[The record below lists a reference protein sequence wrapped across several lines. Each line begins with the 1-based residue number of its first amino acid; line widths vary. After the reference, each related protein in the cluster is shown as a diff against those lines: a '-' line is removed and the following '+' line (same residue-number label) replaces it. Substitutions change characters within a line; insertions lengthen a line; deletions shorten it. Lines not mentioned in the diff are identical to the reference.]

1 MEVTQVQRTFP
12 LPCQAG
18 RRWMAMALLAR
29 QVTTWEVTRVRAVG
43 AARDMVDRMR
53 KTMVQVWAGGM
64 DDA

>member
-1 MEVTQVQRTFP
+1 MGVTQVGTTFP

-18 RRWMAMALLAR
+18 RRWMAMVLLAR